1 MMRIE
6 MFRRTPA
13 WLSALALGL
22 LSACGGGGDHKQAAA
37 EPTASVDVTTQVPAA
52 AATEAAVA
60 TSYVAAL
67 SSEPEAKTDALE
79 PVAVPDMLASDDTT
93 EPT

>member
-6 MFRRTPA
+6 VFRRTPA
-13 WLSALALGL
+13 WLPVLALGVL
-22 LSACGGGGDHKQAAA
+22 TACGGGGDNVRPVTAA
-37 EPTASVDVTTQVPAA
+37 VDVTTQVPAA
-52 AATEAAVA
+52 AATEAAAA

-67 SSEPEAKTDALE
+67 SDQPAAKTDVLE
-79 PVAVPDMLASDDTT
+79 PVAVPDMLATDDTA